1 MRDGA
6 SNNDMQATS
15 RSDVTDALGTRG
27 ALRYRLRMSASA
39 LRTVVAMVAGVLVTA
54 ASAFHWLA
62 PLELLSRDAFLRLP
76 PERSAR
82 GVAVVA
88 IDEASLTRE
97 GSWPWHRGRLAQLV
111 DRSAA
116 AGARAVGIDVLLS
129 DARPGDA
136 LLSEAC
142 KHIRCVAATSLNQRG
157 RWVLPSPPGLLPA
170 HAAFE
175 IDDDGV
181 LRWIA
186 STKQDEASSYPALS
200 TQLAS
205 LVTKRP
211 VTAGVRIA
219 PGFRTPPSEVPV
231 VSAGDILEGNASTLP
246 NLRGRI
252 VLIGITAIGLG
263 DRVITPRTP
272 RHQTDAGVLVH
283 AATVESLLAD
293 DVFREL
299 SPLTGGAIA
308 AGLVWLTLRSA
319 LIARSR
325 RRLAVETVLLL
336 LPMTIGVVLVFAQ
349 TFAPVVALSALVSA
363 VVLSTEARGA
373 IRLARHGRAAVA
385 TLESGI
391 GIARKPGDIG
401 ERLEGLAADI
411 VRHRV
416 KDQESRRVLV
426 HELKT
431 PLSAM
436 DSLSQVLT
444 EFELTPSERNR
455 VASLIGDETRK
466 LQEMISR
473 LLEVERISLRG
484 QIDSAPIVDLAAFT
498 ASRAEFLARG
508 LGRRVNA
515 SCDRNAVVR
524 GDSALLERILDNLV
538 GNAAKYSIAGAQID
552 IAVQNE
558 DGAVLLAVMD
568 RGPGIAPEER
578 TRIFGTFQRGTAAA
592 GTDGFGLG
600 LSLVAEA
607 VRWHGG
613 DVDVADRPG
622 GGSVFRVR
630 FPMAT
635 VVQME
640 AV

>member
-1 MRDGA
+1 MRDGGT
-6 SNNDMQATS
+6 NNDLQVTS
-15 RSDVTDALGTRG
+15 PGPVTGALETGG
-27 ALRYRLRMSASA
+27 ALRYRLTMSASA
-39 LRTVVAMVAGVLVTA
+39 LRIVAAVVAGVLVTA

-62 PLELLSRDAFLRLP
+62 PLELLARDALLRLP
-76 PERSAR
+76 PQRSAR
-82 GVAVVA
+82 SVAVVA

-97 GSWPWHRGRLAQLV
+97 GSWPWSRGRLAELV

-116 AGARAVGIDVLLS
+116 AGAVAVGIDVLLS
-129 DARPGDA
+129 DPRPGDA

-142 KHIRCVAATSLNQRG
+142 KRVQCVAATSLNQSG
-157 RWVLPSPPGLLPA
+157 RWVLPSPGGLLPA

-200 TQLAS
+200 TRLAS
-205 LVTKRP
+205 LVTRSP
-211 VTAGVRIA
+211 VTAGVAIV
-219 PGFRTPPSEVPV
+219 PGFRTPPSAVPV
-231 VSAGDILEGNASTLP
+231 VSAADILGATAASLP
-246 NLRGRI
+246 NLRDRI

-283 AATVESLLAD
+283 AATVESLLAG
-293 DVFREL
+293 DVFHEL
-299 SPLTGGAIA
+299 SPLTGGVMA
-308 AGLVWLTLRSA
+308 AGLVWFTLRAA
-319 LIARSR
+319 LIARGR
-325 RRLAVETVLLL
+325 RRLAVETILLL
-336 LPMTIGVVLVFAQ
+336 LPTTMSVVLLLAQ
-349 TFAPVVALSALVSA
+349 TFAPVVALSALVGA
-363 VVLSTEARGA
+363 VVVSTEARRA
-373 IRLARHGRAAVA
+373 IRMARHGRAAVA

-391 GIARKPGDIG
+391 GVAQKAGDVG
-401 ERLEGLAADI
+401 ERLEVLAADI
-411 VRHRV
+411 VGRRV

-444 EFELTPSERNR
+444 EFELTASEQHR

-466 LQEMISR
+466 LQEMIAR
-473 LLEVERISLRG
+473 LLEVERITLRG
-484 QIDSAPIVDLAAFT
+484 QIDSAAIVDLAALT
-498 ASRAEFLARG
+498 AARAEFLARG
-508 LGRRVNA
+508 LGRRINV
-515 SCDRNAVVR
+515 SCDRDAFIR

-538 GNAAKYSIAGAQID
+538 GNAAKYSVAGRGID
-552 IAVQNE
+552 IAVRND
-558 DGAVLLAVMD
+558 DGTVLLEVMD
-568 RGPGIAPEER
+568 RGPGILPEEQ
-578 TRIFGTFQRGTAAA
+578 TRIFGTFERGTAAA
-592 GTDGFGLG
+592 GTEGFGLG
-600 LSLVAEA
+600 LSLVTEA

-613 DVDVADRPG
+613 DVDVADRTG

-630 FPMAT
+630 LP
-635 VVQME
+635 VVSGIEKE